1 MTKRMIKINRLQKT
15 LSWNNTTHAHTLHNS
30 IIQSYSK
37 NEHTVHH
44 YKIQPQRQCNYY
56 VKHKLPVSI
65 QLWLRSQYLLFCSTF
80 HEILKIRQD
89 FVSCITITHTHTH
102 TCTNP
107 FDGPFS
113 ETIQVSWYQK
123 GKSIL
128 ILLKQETVSSSGIS
142 WAICKSAP
150 CSRQITMPA
159 PQHSVFYRLDACHPT
174 NSIEA
179 LKALESSNCNSQFTL
194 SKVHTFKKFLT

>member
-1 MTKRMIKINRLQKT
+1 MNIRYIIIKYNHKDNVT
-15 LSWNNTTHAHTLHNS
+15 TMWNTNYLSAFNFGWGL
-30 IIQSYSK
+30 
-37 NEHTVHH
+37 
-44 YKIQPQRQCNYY
+44 
-56 VKHKLPVSI
+56 
-65 QLWLRSQYLLFCSTF
+65 STF
-80 HEILKIRQD
+80 FFAAPFMRFLRLDKTSSPALQ
-89 FVSCITITHTHTH
+89 SHTHTH

-113 ETIQVSWYQK
+113 GTIQVSWYQK